1 MIPAARPAM
10 NPNPKPSRPDQ
21 MPLHQE
27 ESLHPTPG
35 SWVLVGIAWVLVGL
49 PLAWGIY
56 KTFEKAAVLFRH

>member
-1 MIPAARPAM
+1 M
-10 NPNPKPSRPDQ
+10 NPNPKLSRPDRTRLQ
-21 MPLHQE
+21 PE
-27 ESLHPTPG
+27 ASSHPTPA